1 MFLKILPLAKVQLW
15 PLPNSP
21 IKPHLA
27 QVKKSK
33 WFLLRPKR
41 SFMLLYCFLLIKAVI
56 LVEIVPKDDNKLF
69 HTFFFVNQFVL
80 IHPEFSG
87 GRKRYEMTYF
97 LGCYPIVPH
106 TPTVGT
112 IMVILYSSVIFWCSA
127 IKDIVW
133 GHGRMAV
140 KLYIPSTINIR
151 GKLLITAFW
160 ADKNR
165 LVSRILAFTSSKTK
179 T

>member
-1 MFLKILPLAKVQLW
+1 MVSIETKKVIYASL
-15 PLPNSP
+15 LLLIDKSSDFSRNSP
-21 IKPHLA
+21 
-27 QVKKSK
+27 QR
-33 WFLLRPKR
+33 WQQ
-41 SFMLLYCFLLIKAVI
+41 
-56 LVEIVPKDDNKLF
+56 
-69 HTFFFVNQFVL
+69 TFSYIFFVNQFVL

-140 KLYIPSTINIR
+140 KLYIPSTMNIK
-151 GKLLITAFW
+151 GKLLITAIW
-160 ADKNR
+160 ADKNG
-165 LVSRILAFTSSKTK
+165 LVSGRLAFTSNKTK